1 MEINKEMRESI
12 ITKLK
17 KNLDENIAKNIEQ
30 SIFNFSKEYAVTN
43 DTPYLL
49 DSIYENKSEEIIAQ
63 IQNKESTY
71 LVDLIKKKK
80 IDASKVAFMKPEEL
94 NPDKYD
100 TIIKKQQMAEYKK
113 NNTEGSNIFTCSKCK
128 KSKCSVTTKQTRAGD
143 EPPTTFVD
151 CLECGHKFKFN

>member
-1 MEINKEMRESI
+1 MEINKDTRDQF

-17 KNLDENIAKNIEQ
+17 KLFSENIANQIEP
-30 SIFNFSKEYAVTN
+30 SVFNFSKEYAVTN

-49 DSIYENKSEEIIAQ
+49 DSIYDNKSDEVIAQ
-63 IQNKESTY
+63 LLNKESNY
-71 LVDLIKKKK
+71 LVKAVKDKK
-80 IDASKVAFMKPEEL
+80 IDPEKLAFMKPEEL

-100 TIIKKQQMAEYKK
+100 SIIKKQQMTEYKK

-143 EPPTTFVD
+143 EPPTTFVN
-151 CLECGHKFKFN
+151 CLECGHTFKFN

>member
-1 MEINKEMRESI
+1 MEINKEMRENI